1 MSMALP
7 FVDRSPSSLPI
18 QIVGQSS
25 WRSWLK
31 EQNAA
36 RRGWLDSS
44 GVAGKAGDLAVLP
57 GRDGRAAAAVLV
69 LSAEPNLW
77 DFGALA
83 TRLPAGTWRLASD
96 TAPVSPTD
104 AAVAIGLGAW
114 RFDRYRTKKDKAR
127 GARIVWPQGADK
139 ARATA
144 IIEGISMARDLI
156 TTPSSDM
163 GPAELADAARE
174 LARKHKATIKVIV
187 GDDLLKQNY
196 PMVHAVGR
204 ASARAPR
211 LIDLTWGKES
221 DPKVTLVGKGV
232 CFDSGG
238 LDLKP
243 ASGMLMM
250 KKDMGGAAT
259 VMAVASMVMASR
271 LPVRLRM
278 LVPAVENSVSGNAF
292 RPMDVVPTRKGIT
305 VEIGN
310 TDAEGRLILCDVL
323 HEGATEKPAMMVD
336 CATLTGAARVAL
348 GTDLPALFCNDDALA
363 DDLIEAGRTQSD
375 PMWRLP
381 LFAGYRRLLDSKV
394 ADINNAPG
402 VAFGGA
408 ITAALYLREFVP
420 DDVPWAHFDM
430 MAWNNSARPG
440 RPEGGEAQAAR
451 AIFAAIEKR
460 ISKQPSNRRRI
471 NTPSS
476 DRPG

>member
-1 MSMALP
+1 MALP

-25 WRSWLK
+25 GRKWLK
-31 EQNAA
+31 EQSAA
-36 RRGWLDSS
+36 RRGWLEST
-44 GVAGKAGDLAVLP
+44 GVTGKAGDLAIVP
-57 GRDGRAAAAVLV
+57 GRDGKAAGAVLV
-69 LSAEPNLW
+69 LSAKPSLW

-104 AAVAIGLGAW
+104 AAVAIGLGTW
-114 RFDRYRTKKDKAR
+114 RFERYRTNKGKA
-127 GARIVWPQGADK
+127 GAKIVWPQGADK

-144 IIEGISMARDLI
+144 MIEAISMARDLI

-163 GPAELADAARE
+163 GPAELAAAAQD
-174 LARKHKATIKVIV
+174 LAKTHKAKIKVIV

-204 ASARAPR
+204 ASTRAPR
-211 LIDLTWGKES
+211 LIDLTWGKAS

-232 CFDSGG
+232 CFDTGG

-259 VMAVASMVMASR
+259 VMAVAAMVMATK
-271 LPVRLRM
+271 LPVRLRL

-310 TDAEGRLILCDVL
+310 TDAEGRLILCDAL
-323 HEGATEKPAMMVD
+323 HEGASEKPTMMVD

-363 DDLIEAGRTQSD
+363 DDLIDAGKSVTD
-375 PMWRLP
+375 PMWRMP

-408 ITAALYLREFVP
+408 ITAALYLKEFVP

-430 MAWNNSARPG
+430 MAWNNSSRPG

-460 ISKQPSNRRRI
+460 IAK
-471 NTPSS
+471 
-476 DRPG
+476 

>member
-1 MSMALP
+1 MSLP
-7 FVDRSPSSLPI
+7 FVDRAPSALP
-18 QIVGQSS
+18 VHFVSAPK

-36 RRGWLDSS
+36 RRGWLDSN
-44 GVAGKAGDLAVLP
+44 GVAGAAGDFAVLP
-57 GRDGRAAAAVLV
+57 GRDGKAAGAVLV
-69 LSAEPNLW
+69 LSAAPTLW

-83 TRLPAGTWRLASD
+83 TRLPAGTWKLGD

-104 AAVAIGLGAW
+104 SAVAIGLGAW
-114 RFDRYRTKKDKAR
+114 RFERYRSKKGKALPK
-127 GARIVWPQGADK
+127 ILWPEGADK

-144 IIEGISMARDLI
+144 IVEAVSMARDLI
-156 TTPSSDM
+156 TTPASDL
-163 GPAELADAARE
+163 GPAELAAAAE
-174 LARKHKATIKVIV
+174 ALAKKHKAEISVII
-187 GDDLLKQNY
+187 GGDLLKKNY

-211 LIDLTWGKES
+211 LIDLTWGRES

-243 ASGMLMM
+243 AGGMLNM

-259 VMAVASMVMASR
+259 MMAVAAMIMATK
-271 LPVRLRM
+271 LPVRLRL

-292 RPMDVVPTRKGIT
+292 RPLDVVPTRKGIT

-310 TDAEGRLILCDVL
+310 TDAEGRLILCDAL
-323 HEGATEKPAMMVD
+323 HEGASEKPTMMVD

-348 GTDLPALFCNDDALA
+348 GTDLPALFCNDDTLA
-363 DDLIEAGRTQSD
+363 DQLIAAGKDVAD
-375 PMWRLP
+375 PMWRMP
-381 LFAGYRRLLDSKV
+381 LFKGYRRLLDSKV

-408 ITAALYLREFVP
+408 ITAALYLQEFVP

-430 MAWNNSARPG
+430 MAWNNGSRPG

-460 ISKQPSNRRRI
+460 IASK
-471 NTPSS
+471 
-476 DRPG
+476 

>member
-1 MSMALP
+1 MALP
-7 FVDRSPSSLPI
+7 FVDRSSSSLPI

-25 WRSWLK
+25 WKKWLK
-31 EQNAA
+31 EQSAA
-36 RRGWLDSS
+36 RRGWLESS

-57 GRDGRAAAAVLV
+57 GRDGKAAAAVLV
-69 LSAEPNLW
+69 LSARPTLW
-77 DFGALA
+77 DFGSLA
-83 TRLPAGTWRLASD
+83 TRLPAGTWRLSD
-96 TAPVSPTD
+96 TGPVSPTD
-104 AAVAIGLGAW
+104 AAVAIGLGTW
-114 RFDRYRTKKDKAR
+114 RFERYRSHKPKASATK
-127 GARIVWPQGADK
+127 ILWPAGADK

-144 IIEGISMARDLI
+144 MIEAISLARDLI

-163 GPAELADAARE
+163 GPAELAGAAQE
-174 LARKHKATIKVIV
+174 LAKQHKARIKVIV

-232 CFDSGG
+232 CFDTGG

-243 ASGMLMM
+243 ASGMLNM

-259 VMAVASMVMASR
+259 VMAVAAMVMANK
-271 LPVRLRM
+271 LPVRLRL

-292 RPMDVVPTRKGIT
+292 RPLDVVPTRKGIT

-310 TDAEGRLILCDVL
+310 TDAEGRLILCDAL
-323 HEGATEKPAMMVD
+323 HEGASEKPTMMVD

-348 GTDLPALFCNDDALA
+348 GTDLPALFCNDDTLA
-363 DDLIEAGRTQSD
+363 DDLLDAGKAVTD
-375 PMWRLP
+375 PMWRMP

-408 ITAALYLREFVP
+408 ITAALYLKEFVP

-430 MAWNNSARPG
+430 MAWNNMSRPG

-460 ISKQPSNRRRI
+460 IAK
-471 NTPSS
+471 
-476 DRPG
+476 